1 MDYQSFIGKEVTN
14 KNGDQGIVISFTS
27 ERITIRFN
35 DKEDIY
41 NPQVAFANKYLSFK
55 EDLLNAEAD
64 KEFVV
69 KAKEKEAAKEA
80 VHKNSIIW
88 HKRVNKIYKE
98 LDLKNRY
105 LKKLFG
111 KDFIYPPYE
120 EFKKKYRFIIDKN
133 DWMKDLF
140 GFNEVYYLKYCD

>member
-55 EDLLNAEAD
+55 EDLLNAEVD

-69 KAKEKEAAKEA
+69 KAKEKEAAKET

-88 HKRVNKIYKE
+88 HKRVNKIYQE